1 MELYRDL
8 FKKYDNIHN
17 IDYGIFE
24 TIYKMFTYNQLKEIN
39 DFKKLIEIRHK
50 IEHIEMFYRKENNL
64 KDPLEELFDQFQEIY
79 NDESIKLKKFILYY
93 NLLINKNDENNK
105 RIKDSIE
112 DDDLIPVIN
121 KIKEFIETL
130 NSQEENESENESENQ
145 SENQSGDWSDLSESN
160 GEEEGS
166 FSDYSDDIHTDD
178 EEIQPPSNPEVQ
190 PEPTTE
196 EREEEENIQVEGFDT
211 LNDFYHENQKMAI
224 KNQREQGFKSG
235 LHSQIMGA
243 GKSFIILQ
251 TISDLNNST
260 IYKINNNKNVVFL
273 ITYRQEVLRNWF
285 FKKEFYKVD
294 NTKYK
299 YVKNTEAYKKWKD
312 LGIIDLDEYDII
324 DAINDKDKKVFLNLP
339 DNKKTL
345 VIINTTFFNLIPSEG
360 FRDKLKAIII
370 DECHCITQKVF
381 TEKLRKIKSN
391 NLPIIGFSATPLRE
405 SKNSIIHLKEFFG
418 NGNIINI
425 ISSYTLMDGIHD
437 NIILPFKYHLVNS
450 ISNRKHQIFD
460 KIFDEIYPTLVF
472 KKISA
477 WTRTG
482 DSLENWHNYLKPKY
496 ELNPKYEHIK
506 MYVNSVFNDRK
517 SFNNTPKDFE
527 KFKAEAKNAM
537 MLCINMFKEGTDVPD
552 LDCGIYLDPVKNRS
566 FTVSLQTAGRVLRL
580 DKKYPENKKKFGTI
594 IDFFVSEKGDRK
606 AEELTVN
613 RIVDY
618 YESLINLT
626 DNITEKE
633 KIAQLQDFID
643 KTEFDPE
650 ERKIKLKIDDN
661 PEHNCEFIIDTS
673 MLDWTKFSDL
683 YKKKVNRILKL
694 TKDEV
699 LLKEFNELKEI
710 IKEENKVRQIK
721 INGNLSISEGIRYVL
736 SKFGNLTPKEIYL
749 KIKELKICPKLG
761 VTGITP
767 EGTVTGICCIMLKK
781 NKIQRVSED
790 PIKYSYNKVFKF
802 ELIDTIDKYR
812 TFAEEKDLELDPD
825 IIYDKLWTNWYDF
838 LGIDTSIFPQTK
850 EEWKQICIENNLN
863 DLTYYDKCYELNLPL
878 MPEEMYKGN
887 YTNIIAELSKN
898 KYEDYGDNI

>member
-8 FKKYDNIHN
+8 FKKYENLYNVEYDF
-17 IDYGIFE
+17 FE
-24 TIYKMFTYNQLKEIN
+24 TIYKMFDYKKLNEIT
-39 DFKKLIEIRHK
+39 DFKKIIEIKHK
-50 IEHIEMFYRKENNL
+50 IEHIEKFYRKENNL
-64 KDPLEELFDQFQEIY
+64 KDHIEELFDQFQEIY
-79 NDESIKLKKFILYY
+79 NDDSIKLKKFILYY

-105 RIKDSIE
+105 RIKDYME
-112 DDDLIPVIN
+112 DEDLIPVID

-130 NSQEENESENESENQ
+130 NNQDETESENESGE
-145 SENQSGDWSDLSESN
+145 WSDLESESN
-160 GEEEGS
+160 SEYEKSEVDGS
-166 FSDYSDDIHTDD
+166 YSDYSDDIHTDD
-178 EEIQPPSNPEVQ
+178 EKIKPPTNPEVQ

-260 IYKINNNKNVVFL
+260 IYKLNHNKNVVFL

-285 FKKEFYKVD
+285 FKKEFDKVD
-294 NTKYK
+294 KTKYK

-312 LGIIDLDEYDII
+312 LNIIDLDEYDII
-324 DAINDKDKKVFLNLP
+324 DAINDKDKKVFLNLS
-339 DNKKTL
+339 DKKKTL
-345 VIINTTFFNLIPSEG
+345 VIINTTFFNLIPTEG

-381 TEKLRKIKSN
+381 TEKLRKIKTI

-405 SKNSIIHLKEFFG
+405 VKTSIIHLKEFFG
-418 NGNIINI
+418 DGNIINI

-450 ISNRKHQIFD
+450 VSNKKHQIFD
-460 KIFDEIYPTLVF
+460 KIFDEIYPSLVF

-477 WTRTG
+477 WVRTNG
-482 DSLENWHNYLKPKY
+482 SLVNWHNYLKPKY
-496 ELNPKYEHIK
+496 EHIK
-506 MYVNSVFNDRK
+506 MYTNSTFNDLAAFK
-517 SFNNTPKDFE
+517 DTPKDFE
-527 KFKAEAKNAM
+527 KFKAESENAM

-580 DKKYPENKKKFGTI
+580 DKKYPDNKKKFGTI

-626 DNITEKE
+626 DNIAEKE
-633 KIAQLQDFID
+633 KIAQLQEFID

-661 PEHNCEFIIDTS
+661 PEHNCEFIVDTS
-673 MLDWTKFSDL
+673 ILDWTKFSDL
-683 YKKKVNRILKL
+683 YKKRVNRILKL
-694 TKDEV
+694 TEDEV

-710 IKEENKVRQIK
+710 IKEENIIRQSK
-721 INGNLSISEGIRYVL
+721 INSNLSISEGIRYVL
-736 SKFGNLTPKEIYL
+736 NKFGILTPKEIYL

-761 VTGITP
+761 VTGLIP
-767 EGTVTGICCIMLKK
+767 EGTVSGICCIMLKK
-781 NKIQRVSED
+781 NKIKRVSDD
-790 PIKYSYNKVFKF
+790 PIKYLYDKVFKF

-812 TFAEEKDLELDPD
+812 TFAEEKELELAPY
-825 IIYDKLWTNWYDF
+825 IIYNKLWTNWYEF

-887 YTNIIAELSKN
+887 YTNIVAELNKN
-898 KYEDYGDNI
+898 EYEDYGDNI